1 MLGKGFSYPCWF
13 FPCKQLVFQ
22 ILNKAVV
29 KELQHCQRSWDLMLR
44 MSAVF
49 FLIVKQNTLNLSY
62 NFVWTLSEHFCCS
75 QNVAAIWPPLLSSH
89 PDPYRTTPHILSI
102 TYFEITFI
110 KILIIIFGIKD
121 DIVSEYCKVAWA
133 EPCFN
138 NVTNVLIR
146 VDIKM
151 LLLRQELFF
160 QCHLCCKY
168 GSSGMSIAQLLN
180 YPVIREKTLCSCIRL
195 MLGPRGNN
203 FFFLPWVLL
212 FPSTCLS
219 KHQDSRK
226 TKLTSFPRDLI
237 SSVSLYSWTFT

>member
-1 MLGKGFSYPCWF
+1 MSELCLNISVVLKMLQLFDPLCWAHT
-13 FPCKQLVFQ
+13 LTHT
-22 ILNKAVV
+22 
-29 KELQHCQRSWDLMLR
+29 EL
-44 MSAVF
+44 
-49 FLIVKQNTLNLSY
+49 
-62 NFVWTLSEHFCCS
+62 
-75 QNVAAIWPPLLSSH
+75 LLKF
-89 PDPYRTTPHILSI
+89 LSI

-203 FFFLPWVLL
+203 FFFLLWVLL

-237 SSVSLYSWTFT
+237 SSVLLYSWTFTSALSKNKE

>member
-1 MLGKGFSYPCWF
+1 MRSDVEDVCNIFFDSKAKHFKLVLQLCLNFLSTFLLFS
-13 FPCKQLVFQ
+13 K
-22 ILNKAVV
+22 
-29 KELQHCQRSWDLMLR
+29 
-44 MSAVF
+44 
-49 FLIVKQNTLNLSY
+49 
-62 NFVWTLSEHFCCS
+62 CCS
-75 QNVAAIWPPLLSSH
+75 YLTHFVELT

-121 DIVSEYCKVAWA
+121 DVVSEKRKVAWA

-195 MLGPRGNN
+195 MLGPRGSK
-203 FFFLPWVLL
+203 FVFLAM
-212 FPSTCLS
+212 
-219 KHQDSRK
+219 
-226 TKLTSFPRDLI
+226 
-237 SSVSLYSWTFT
+237 SSAVSLDSSQ

>member
-1 MLGKGFSYPCWF
+1 MLGKGFSYPLCWAHT
-13 FPCKQLVFQ
+13 LTHTELLL
-22 ILNKAVV
+22 IL
-29 KELQHCQRSWDLMLR
+29 
-44 MSAVF
+44 
-49 FLIVKQNTLNLSY
+49 FLST
-62 NFVWTLSEHFCCS
+62 
-75 QNVAAIWPPLLSSH
+75 
-89 PDPYRTTPHILSI
+89 

-138 NVTNVLIR
+138 NITNVLIR

-151 LLLRQELFF
+151 LLLHQELFF

-195 MLGPRGNN
+195 MLGPRGNKC
-203 FFFLPWVLL
+203 FFLAV
-212 FPSTCLS
+212 
-219 KHQDSRK
+219 
-226 TKLTSFPRDLI
+226 
-237 SSVSLYSWTFT
+237 SSAVSLDSS